1 MPSDLTP
8 TDVQSE
14 LILEE
19 QLDLVDPLRH
29 FLAID
34 DEPSTPPTSTDV
46 RDLPSTTDYSIVP
59 QQIES
64 IIDRR
69 TTIRY
74 YRDLSRK
81 PILIDEQH
89 PAPPDG
95 DAGKEWWDVHLKL
108 DMTTGCGGKIW
119 PAAEV
124 LGAYI
129 AGRYSFPGSGSSA
142 KAEGVASANPG
153 FNNHN
158 FDWRNKR
165 IVELGSG
172 TGLVGFLVH
181 ALHSSNCTISVTDQ
195 DVMLPLMRDNLALNF
210 PSSND
215 SISVAELNWGTPLP
229 PIFADPLPDVLL
241 LADCV
246 YLESA
251 FQPLIDT
258 MLDLS
263 TKETEILFCY
273 QKRRKADKRFF
284 GLLKKGF
291 VFEDVK
297 DDDEVRCREYQRQ
310 GTQLLRI
317 RRK

>member
-14 LILEE
+14 LIREE

-29 FLAID
+29 FLAMN
-34 DEPSTPPTSTDV
+34 DEPSPPPTSSDV
-46 RDLPSTTDYSIVP
+46 RDLPSSTDYSIVP

-74 YRDLSRK
+74 YQDLSRK
-81 PILIDEQH
+81 PVLIDEQH
-89 PAPPDG
+89 PAPDG

-129 AGRYSFPGSGSSA
+129 AGKYSSPPLPGS
-142 KAEGVASANPG
+142 AEGKATVNAG

-181 ALHSSNCTISVTDQ
+181 ALHLSNCTISVTDQ
-195 DVMLPLMRDNLALNF
+195 DVMLPLMRDNLQLNF
-210 PSSND
+210 PSSTD
-215 SISVAELNWGTPLP
+215 SISVDELNWGTRLP
-229 PIFADPLPDVLL
+229 PIFREPLPDVLL

-263 TKETEILFCY
+263 TRETEILFCY

-284 GLLKKGF
+284 GLLKKNF